1 MADQAYPVISRV
13 FEDEGNNYTNMAV
26 PFSDGRKQLNIVANI
41 EKAYES
47 KAKTLVEDLEK
58 GVTLSVIDNK
68 WKEHLRNMDDLRQNV
83 RFASH
88 EQKDPLLI
96 YKFESYELFKKL
108 ISEVNEEVSSF
119 LMKCSLPVNE
129 NQVQRAENVRRPSE
143 PQGVAQKSEVLN
155 SSERAS
161 AARRGANP
169 AAAPRPKAQPV
180 RVEAKVGRNEPC
192 PCGSGKKYKACHGKA

>member
-1 MADQAYPVISRV
+1 
-13 FEDEGNNYTNMAV
+13 MAV

-41 EKAYES
+41 EKAHES

-83 RFASH
+83 QFASH

-96 YKFESYELFKKL
+96 YKFESYELFKKM

-119 LMKCSLPVNE
+119 LMKCSLPINE
-129 NQVQRAENVRRPSE
+129 NQVQGADRARKMASSK
-143 PQGVAQKSEVLN
+143 GVAQKSNVMN
-155 SSERAS
+155 SSERAT
-161 AARRGANP
+161 AARSGGNP
-169 AAAPRPKAQPV
+169 NAATARPKAQPI

-192 PCGSGKKYKACHGKA
+192 PCGSGKKFKSCHGKQG